1 LQFLLKPFS
10 QSTNFGL
17 VMHNTYAIVPAAG
30 RGLRMGG
37 NEPKQFLM
45 LMGKPVLARTIER
58 LSEAPFI
65 SGIIL
70 VVPSDFLTRA
80 EEMIQNYCRHLG
92 SMVRVIAG
100 GKERQDSVFN
110 ALRVLPTE
118 CGWVLIHDG
127 VRPFVSTEL
136 LQETWKAAQQSGA
149 AIAAMAATD
158 TIKLVRNE
166 RVVETIPREQIKLV
180 QTPQVFRKDLILG
193 AYLEAQKRGWSATDD
208 ASLVEQIN
216 IDVYVVEGEYSNIKV
231 TTPADLEWAA
241 WFLSRGQNKQIR
253 ENATPE

>member
-1 LQFLLKPFS
+1 
-10 QSTNFGL
+10 
-17 VMHNTYAIVPAAG
+17 MHNTYAIVPAAG

-45 LMGKPVLARTIER
+45 LAGKPVLARTIER
-58 LSEAPFI
+58 LFEAPFVT
-65 SGIIL
+65 GVIL

-80 EEMIQNYCRHLG
+80 EEMLQSYCCHLG
-92 SMVRVIAG
+92 TMVRAIAG

-110 ALRVLPTE
+110 ALQVLPTE
-118 CGWVLIHDG
+118 CEWVLIHDG

-149 AIAAMAATD
+149 AIAAMSATD

-166 RVVETIPREQIKLV
+166 RVIETIPREQIKLV
-180 QTPQVFRKDLILG
+180 QTPQVFRKDLILS

-216 IDVYVVEGEYSNIKV
+216 VDVRVVEGEYSNIKV
-231 TTPADLEWAA
+231 TTPADLEWAT
-241 WFLSRGQNKQIR
+241 WFLNRGQNQQIR
-253 ENATPE
+253 ENATSE